1 MLPIAGVYRHLLMNF
16 MGRELMNK
24 KGIVIVI
31 GMVLICCLASAALA
45 GPAMDRILKKG
56 TLVVGITGAQPPLN
70 ATAKDMKI
78 IGLDADMA
86 RLISDNLGVKLE
98 FAKFPFAELL
108 PALEKGK
115 IDMIISGMTMTL
127 ERNRTVAFVGPYYIS
142 GKGILTTTGKI
153 STLQDPQGLNKPEY
167 KVAALTDSTSQAL
180 VKAALPKAELVTV
193 QNYDAAI
200 AMLHEGKIDALVA
213 DYPFCAYTAFRN
225 QDKGLLAAESKL
237 NNEPLGI
244 AVPED
249 ALLINWLQ
257 NFLLVLNGSG
267 TLQLMNKRWF
277 GDKAWIELLP

>member
-1 MLPIAGVYRHLLMNF
+1 
-16 MGRELMNK
+16 MNK
-24 KGIVIVI
+24 KSFMAVI
-31 GMVLICCLASAALA
+31 GFILICCFAATALA

-56 TLVVGITGAQPPLN
+56 KLVVGISGTQPPLN
-70 ATAKDMKI
+70 ATAKDKQI

-86 RLISDNLGVKLE
+86 RLISDNLGVELE
-98 FAKFPFAELL
+98 FSKLPFAELL

-115 IDMIISGMTMTL
+115 VDMIISGMTMTL

-153 STLQDPQGLNKPEY
+153 PALQDPQGLNRPEY
-167 KVAALTDSTSQAL
+167 KVAALTNSTSQAL
-180 VKAALPKAELVTV
+180 VKAALPEAELVTV
-193 QNYDAAI
+193 KNYDAAI

-213 DYPFCAYTAFRN
+213 DYPFCAFTAFRN

-267 TLQLMNKRWF
+267 TLKLMNKRWF
-277 GDKAWIELLP
+277 EDKAWIELIP

>member
-1 MLPIAGVYRHLLMNF
+1 
-16 MGRELMNK
+16 
-24 KGIVIVI
+24 
-31 GMVLICCLASAALA
+31 MVFICCFASTALA

-56 TLVVGITGAQPPLN
+56 TLVVGITGTQPPLN
-70 ATAKDMKI
+70 ATAKDMRI

-86 RLISDNLGVKLE
+86 RLISDNLGVELKFSKL
-98 FAKFPFAELL
+98 PFAELL

-115 IDMIISGMTMTL
+115 VDMIISGMTMTL
-127 ERNRTVAFVGPYYIS
+127 ERNKTVAFVGPYYIS

-153 STLQDPQGLNKPEY
+153 PTLQDPQGLNRPEY
-167 KVAALTDSTSQAL
+167 KVAALTNSTSQAL
-180 VKAALPKAELVTV
+180 VKAALPKAELVPV

-213 DYPFCAYTAFRN
+213 DYPFCAFTAFRN
-225 QDKGLLAAESKL
+225 QDKGFLAAEAKL

-267 TLQLMNKRWF
+267 TLKLMNKRWF
-277 GDKAWIELLP
+277 EDKAWIELLP